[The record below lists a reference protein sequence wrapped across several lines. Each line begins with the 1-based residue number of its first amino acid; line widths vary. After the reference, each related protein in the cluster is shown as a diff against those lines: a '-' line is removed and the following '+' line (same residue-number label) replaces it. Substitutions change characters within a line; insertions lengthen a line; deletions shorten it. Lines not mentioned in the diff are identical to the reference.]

1 MAFRGWPATAL
12 EFYEGLE
19 ADNSK
24 SYWNDNKDVYE
35 RDVKAPMV
43 ALLGELAEEFG
54 DSRLFRPNRD
64 VRFSASKEPYKTT
77 IAATIGDGYVQL
89 SSYGLM
95 AGAGMYHFASDQL
108 ERYRSAVAS
117 DRTGP
122 ALESV
127 IAAVAK
133 SRVDV
138 HGTEPLKTA
147 PKGYPKDHPR
157 IHLLRN
163 KGLVASKMWPA
174 AAWLGT
180 AGART
185 RVVEV
190 LRAATPL
197 NSWLDD
203 NVGPSTMDD
212 GPGFNR
218 RR

>member
-1 MAFRGWPATAL
+1 VAFRGWPATAL

-24 SYWNDNKDVYE
+24 SYWNDNKDAYE

-64 VRFSASKEPYKTT
+64 VRFSASKEPYKTA
-77 IAATIGDGYVQL
+77 IAATIGAGYVQL

-95 AGAGMYHFASDQL
+95 AGAGMYHFAPDQL

-117 DRTGP
+117 DRTGSG
-122 ALESV
+122 LESV
-127 IAAVAK
+127 LAVVAK
-133 SRVDV
+133 SKVDV
-138 HGTEPLKTA
+138 HGTDPLKTA

-157 IHLLRN
+157 IHLLRY

-180 AGART
+180 AGAKT

-197 NSWLDD
+197 NSWLND
-203 NVGPSTMDD
+203 NVGPSTMDG
-212 GPGFNR
+212 GPGLNR